1 MTKYLTA
8 AVLLLLTAPSLVAQE
23 ASDLERRLRE
33 LEQKVAQ
40 IQTAQPSPDL
50 AEIRRQIEI
59 LGQEI
64 ETLKTGESA
73 KSVSADTAQYG
84 LGAAASKVYRS
95 NPGVAIGGYGEMIYE
110 NQQGELASADSLR
123 AVVYTGYKF
132 NDRVLFNSELEVEHA
147 NLERGGNVEVEFA
160 YLDYLIRP
168 ELNVRTG
175 LMLLPVGLTNE
186 QHEPT
191 AFLGARRPAVEDRII
206 PSTWSDLGAGVFG
219 DIGRTSYRAYVVTG
233 LNSAGF
239 GPQEG
244 IREGRQAG
252 GEATAEDWAAVGRL
266 DWHPVEG
273 TMFGGSLYSGNSGQG
288 AGFGGRVTIAEAHA
302 QSRFRGAVVR
312 ALYTRGTLDDAAAI
326 NAANGLAGD
335 ESVGSRFGGWYVE
348 GGYELT
354 SDSVPF
360 LGRGEMS
367 LTPYVRYESLD
378 TQRRVPAGFS
388 RNPAN
393 DGTILTLGLAFKP
406 ISQTVIKVDWQN
418 VENEANTG
426 SDQWNIA
433 LGYIF

>member
-1 MTKYLTA
+1 MLKRIATA
-8 AVLLLLTAPSLVAQE
+8 ALVLLTITTPLLAQD
-23 ASDLERRLRE
+23 ASDLERRLRD

-40 IQTAQPSPDL
+40 IQTAQPSTDL

-64 ETLKTGESA
+64 ESLKTGESE
-73 KSVSADTAQYG
+73 KSVAADTAQYG

-110 NQQGELASADSLR
+110 NRQGELASADSLR

-147 NLERGGNVEVEFA
+147 NLERGGNVELEFA

-219 DIGRTSYRAYVVTG
+219 DVGHTSYRAYVVTG

-239 GPQEG
+239 GPEEG
-244 IREGRQAG
+244 VREGRQAG

-266 DWHPVEG
+266 DWHAVEG
-273 TMFGGSLYSGNSGQG
+273 TMLGGSLYSGNSGQG
-288 AGFGGRVTIAEAHA
+288 AGFGGRVTIAEVHA
-302 QSRFRGAVVR
+302 QSRFRGALLR

-326 NAANGLAGD
+326 NAANGLEGED
-335 ESVGSRFGGWYVE
+335 SVGSRFGGWYVE

-354 SDSVPF
+354 SLF
-360 LGRGEMS
+360 GRGDMS
-367 LTPYVRYESLD
+367 LTPYARYESLD

-393 DGTILTLGLAFKP
+393 EGTIFTLGLAFKP
-406 ISQTVIKVDWQN
+406 IAQTVIKVDWQS